1 MVDNTPSKKISALV
15 GGRTVKHENWL
26 IDEWASHDDQCKRC
40 NCLSANM
47 GNWLACRRKHVWN
60 YLTEVKSCLSW
71 KHQASGFLFT
81 PGWCWWRMAKWCTL
95 ILVYAPL
102 SAEQK
107 SLPKIVAQ
115 LIIKLLPPVIWRW
128 SLWFFHLNRGKP
140 PLDQS
145 PKHSLGWQSY
155 LWSSSWPM
163 TMMAMIILVIITI
176 MISTKMTMA
185 IRLLRT

>member
-1 MVDNTPSKKISALV
+1 MSQSRWSVQEMQLSIDQYGELTGMQKKTCLKLSNRSKKLSV
-15 GGRTVKHENWL
+15 VK
-26 IDEWASHDDQCKRC
+26 
-40 NCLSANM
+40 
-47 GNWLACRRKHVWN
+47 
-60 YLTEVKSCLSW
+60 
-71 KHQASGFLFT
+71 T
-81 PGWCWWRMAKWCTL
+81 PGKWLFIHPWMMLMILMAKWCTL
-95 ILVYAPL
+95 ILVCAPL

-115 LIIKLLPPVIWRW
+115 LIIKLQLPVNWRW

-145 PKHSLGWQSY
+145 PKHSSGWQSY

-163 TMMAMIILVIITI
+163 TMMILVIIAI